1 MEADLYFTES
11 CNSGLAYGQTQH
23 DLASTRPIRPPG
35 PGNPPPGGLA
45 PGGGRFIYESRH
57 VTGASEGHWIWM
69 VEFLGSCLCSFLGMD
84 SCRMPFSNLAA
95 TSPASTSSP
104 T

>member
-1 MEADLYFTES
+1 MK
-11 CNSGLAYGQTQH
+11 NRTQLVKK
-23 DLASTRPIRPPG
+23 DFFDKLS
-35 PGNPPPGGLA
+35 PGGISRRGWL
-45 PGGGRFIYESRH
+45 IYESRH

>member
-1 MEADLYFTES
+1 MGEQIMRAADCGFLSKKGIALF
-11 CNSGLAYGQTQH
+11 GQYK
-23 DLASTRPIRPPG
+23 PPG
-35 PGNPPPGGLA
+35 EISRR
-45 PGGGRFIYESRH
+45 GGRFIYESRH

>member
-35 PGNPPPGGLA
+35 PGNSPRGGVLK
-45 PGGGRFIYESRH
+45 GR
-57 VTGASEGHWIWM
+57 VGLGAG
-69 VEFLGSCLCSFLGMD
+69 
-84 SCRMPFSNLAA
+84 A
-95 TSPASTSSP
+95 
-104 T
+104 

>member
-35 PGNPPPGGLA
+35 PGKSPRGC
-45 PGGGRFIYESRH
+45 
-57 VTGASEGHWIWM
+57 
-69 VEFLGSCLCSFLGMD
+69 FLNRLVSLD
-84 SCRMPFSNLAA
+84 AVK
-95 TSPASTSSP
+95 
-104 T
+104 